1 MKFDEFDGQSSKA
14 WKQRIQFELEGAD
27 FNEHLVW
34 KSLEGIDVRPFYHSD
49 SKIEISPIQHQS
61 DQWKIGD
68 QIYVQNVKFAHE
80 KALKC
85 IADGADSIYFVI
97 PKPSITL
104 SKLLED
110 IDASKISI
118 YLELQC
124 LDTAFIEQVNA
135 FNFSNDTHVYIISDC
150 IGHLTKSGNWYV
162 NMASDIKHTQQY
174 CASLS
179 GVKSVLAVDMAHYQ
193 NAGAGMV
200 QQLAY
205 GLAHAHEYLQNFE
218 QIIPAHMVFKIAI
231 GGNYFFE
238 IAKLQAM
245 RWLWESLTQEYG
257 LNTKCHIISE
267 PSKRNKTVYE
277 YNTNILRTTTEI
289 MSAALG
295 SSDTII
301 NLPYDALYHKDND
314 FGRRIARNQLL
325 ILKHESKFGAISN
338 PTKGTYY
345 IEHLTKQ
352 LAEKALNLFKDI
364 EKQGG
369 FLKQLKSGIIQKK
382 IKEHAEKQQHNFDT
396 KAQELVGIHVQQN
409 TNDKM
414 KANLELYPFVKHKPR
429 KTLIE
434 PIIAKR
440 IAESIEKERLENE

>member
-49 SKIEISPIQHQS
+49 SKIEISPIKHQS

-68 QIYVQNVKFAHE
+68 QIYVQNVKFANK
-80 KALKC
+80 KALNC
-85 IADGADSIYFVI
+85 IAGGAESIYFII
-97 PKPSITL
+97 PKPSIIL
-104 SKLLED
+104 NELLED

-124 LDTAFIEQVNA
+124 LDTVFIEQINA
-135 FNFSNDTHVYIISDC
+135 LKFSLDAHVYIISDC

-162 NMASDIKHTQQY
+162 NMASDINHTQQY
-174 CASLS
+174 CTSTSA
-179 GVKSVLAVDMAHYQ
+179 VKSVLAVDMAHYQ

-218 QIIPAHMVFKIAI
+218 QIMTTHMVFKIAV

-277 YNTNILRTTTEI
+277 YNTNMLRTTTEI

-325 ILKHESKFGAISN
+325 ILKHECKFGDISN

-345 IEHLTKQ
+345 IEYLTKQ
-352 LAEKALNLFKDI
+352 LAEKALKLFKDI

-369 FLKQLKSGIIQKK
+369 FLNQLKSGVIQKK
-382 IKEHAEKQQHNFDT
+382 IKEHAEKQQHSFDT

-409 TNDKM
+409 KDDKM
-414 KANLELYPFVKHKPR
+414 KTNLELYPFVKHKPR

-434 PIIAKR
+434 PIIARR

>member
-34 KSLEGIDVRPFYHSD
+34 KSLEGIDVKPFYHSD
-49 SKIEISPIQHQS
+49 SKIEISPIHYQS
-61 DQWKIGD
+61 NQWKIGD
-68 QIYVQNVKFAHE
+68 KIYVQNVKFANK
-80 KALKC
+80 KALNC
-85 IADGADSIYFVI
+85 IAGGAESIYFVI
-97 PKPSITL
+97 PKPSIIL
-104 SKLLED
+104 NELLEQ

-124 LDTAFIEQVNA
+124 LDVAFIEQINA
-135 FNFSNDTHVYIISDC
+135 LKFSMDVHVYIISDC

-162 NMASDIKHTQQY
+162 NMASDINHTQQY
-174 CASLS
+174 CTSAS

-205 GLAHAHEYLQNFE
+205 GLAHANEYLENFE
-218 QIIPAHMVFKIAI
+218 QIMPAHMVFKIAV

-277 YNTNILRTTTEI
+277 YNTNMLRTTTEI

-295 SSDTII
+295 SSNTII

-325 ILKHESKFGAISN
+325 ILKHECKFGDISN

-345 IEHLTKQ
+345 IEYLTKE
-352 LAEKALNLFKDI
+352 LAEKALKLFKDI

-369 FLKQLKSGIIQKK
+369 FLKQLKSGVIQKK
-382 IKEHAEKQQHNFDT
+382 IKEHAEKQQHSFDT

-409 TNDKM
+409 KEDKM
-414 KANLELYPFVKHKPR
+414 KTNLELYPFVKHKPR

-434 PIIAKR
+434 PIIARR